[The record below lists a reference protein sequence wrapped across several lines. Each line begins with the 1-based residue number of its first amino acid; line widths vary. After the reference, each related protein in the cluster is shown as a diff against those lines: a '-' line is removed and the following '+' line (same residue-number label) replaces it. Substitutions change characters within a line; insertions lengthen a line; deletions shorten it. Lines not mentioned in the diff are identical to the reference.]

1 MKLYISERFL
11 TLNDKAAVTDENG
24 AVRYYVHGDFAIAKK
39 YYVDDVN
46 GTQLAS
52 VVQKKISSTGTC
64 VVSRNGNDIAEI
76 VPKITLF
83 KPKYEVK
90 RLGWTIEGNFNQDK
104 YSIKQ
109 NGKAIVNVNVRLLM
123 KGNAY
128 EIDITDGIDE
138 VNALA
143 VVLVIEG
150 IFENTVLGTAVNSS
164 VQSSF
169 LS

>member
-1 MKLYISERFL
+1 MFTAIS
-11 TLNDKAAVTDENG
+11 
-24 AVRYYVHGDFAIAKK
+24 
-39 YYVDDVN
+39 
-46 GTQLAS
+46 
-52 VVQKKISSTGTC
+52 KISSTGTC

>member
-1 MKLYISERFL
+1 MTLYINEHFL
-11 TLNDKAAVTDENG
+11 TLKDKAAVTDETG
-24 AVRYYVHGDFAIAKK
+24 TVRYLVHGDFAVAKK
-39 YYVDDVN
+39 YYVDDAN
-46 GTQLAS
+46 GTELAF

-64 VVSRNGNDIAEI
+64 IIKRNGKDIAEI
-76 VPKITLF
+76 VPKITLL

-90 RLGWTIEGNFNQDK
+90 GLGWTIEGNFNQDK

-109 NGKAIVNVNVRLLM
+109 NGKTIANIQVRVLT

-128 EIDITDGIDE
+128 EIDIGNGVDE
-138 VNALA
+138 VNVIA
-143 VVLVIEG
+143 VALVIEG
-150 IFENTVLGTAVNSS
+150 VFETNVIGTTINTA

>member
-11 TLNDKAAVTDENG
+11 TFKDKAAVTDENG

-143 VVLVIEG
+143 IVLVIEG

>member
-11 TLNDKAAVTDENG
+11 TFKDKAAVTDENG

-52 VVQKKISSTGTC
+52 VVQKKTSSTGTC

>member
-11 TLNDKAAVTDENG
+11 TFKDKAAVTDENG

-64 VVSRNGNDIAEI
+64 VVSRNGNDIAEN

>member
-11 TLNDKAAVTDENG
+11 TFKDKAAVTDENG

-169 LS
+169 

>member
-11 TLNDKAAVTDENG
+11 TFKDKAAVTDENG

-39 YYVDDVN
+39 YY
-46 GTQLAS
+46 
-52 VVQKKISSTGTC
+52 QKKISSTGTC

>member
-1 MKLYISERFL
+1 MTFK
-11 TLNDKAAVTDENG
+11 DKAAVTDENG

>member
-11 TLNDKAAVTDENG
+11 TFKDKAAVTDENG

-90 RLGWTIEGNFNQDK
+90 KLGWTIEGNFNQNK

>member
-11 TLNDKAAVTDENG
+11 TFKDKAAVTDENG

-109 NGKAIVNVNVRLLM
+109 NGKAVVNVNVRLLM

>member
-11 TLNDKAAVTDENG
+11 TFKDKAAVTDENG

>member
-11 TLNDKAAVTDENG
+11 TFKDKAAVTDENG
-24 AVRYYVHGDFAIAKK
+24 AVRYYIHGDFAIAKK

-169 LS
+169 FS

>member
-11 TLNDKAAVTDENG
+11 TFKDKAAVTDENG

-90 RLGWTIEGNFNQDK
+90 RLGWTIEGNFSQDK

>member
-11 TLNDKAAVTDENG
+11 TFKDKAAVTDENG
-24 AVRYYVHGDFAIAKK
+24 AVRYYIHGDFAIAKK

>member
-11 TLNDKAAVTDENG
+11 TLQDKAAVMDETG
-24 AVRYYVHGDFAIAKK
+24 TVRYYVHGDFAIAKK

-46 GTQLAS
+46 GTELAS
-52 VVQKKISSTGTC
+52 VIQKSISLTGTC

-76 VPKITLF
+76 VPKITLL

-90 RLGWTIEGNFNQDK
+90 KLGWTIEGNFSQDK

-109 NGKAIVNVNVRLLM
+109 NGKSIVNVQVRLLT

-128 EIDITDGIDE
+128 EIDISDWIDV
-138 VNALA
+138 VNAIA

-150 IFENTVLGTAVNSS
+150 ILENTVISAAVNSS

>member
-11 TLNDKAAVTDENG
+11 TFKDKAAVTDENG

-109 NGKAIVNVNVRLLM
+109 NCKAIVNVNVRLLM

-143 VVLVIEG
+143 VVLVIEE

-164 VQSSF
+164 VRSSF

>member
-11 TLNDKAAVTDENG
+11 TFKDKAAVTDENG

-128 EIDITDGIDE
+128 EIDITDGIEE

>member
-11 TLNDKAAVTDENG
+11 TFKDKAAVTDENG

-109 NGKAIVNVNVRLLM
+109 NGTAIVNVNVRLLM

>member
-11 TLNDKAAVTDENG
+11 TFKDKAAVTDENG

-90 RLGWTIEGNFNQDK
+90 KLGWTIEGNFNQDK
-104 YSIKQ
+104 YSIQQ
-109 NGKAIVNVNVRLLM
+109 NSTAIVNVQVRLLT
-123 KGNAY
+123 KGNAF
-128 EIDITDGIDE
+128 EIDIADGIDE

-150 IFENTVLGTAVNSS
+150 ILENTVIGTAVNSS

>member
-11 TLNDKAAVTDENG
+11 TFKDKAAVTDENG

-83 KPKYEVK
+83 KPKFEVK

>member
-11 TLNDKAAVTDENG
+11 TFKDKAAFTDENG
-24 AVRYYVHGDFAIAKK
+24 TVRYYVHGDFAIVKK

-90 RLGWTIEGNFNQDK
+90 KLGWTIEGNFNQNK

-109 NGKAIVNVNVRLLM
+109 NGKAIVNVQVRLLT

-128 EIDITDGIDE
+128 EIDVADGIDE

-150 IFENTVLGTAVNSS
+150 ILENTVIGTAINSS

>member
-11 TLNDKAAVTDENG
+11 TFKDKAAVTDENG

-169 LS
+169 FS

>member
-11 TLNDKAAVTDENG
+11 TFKDKAAVTDENG

-104 YSIKQ
+104 HSIKQ

>member
-11 TLNDKAAVTDENG
+11 TFKDKAAVTDENG

-90 RLGWTIEGNFNQDK
+90 KLGWTIEGNFKQDK
-104 YSIKQ
+104 YSIQQ

-143 VVLVIEG
+143 VVLAIEG

>member
-11 TLNDKAAVTDENG
+11 TFKDKAAVTDENG

-46 GTQLAS
+46 GIQLAS

-90 RLGWTIEGNFNQDK
+90 KLGWTIEGNFNQDK
-104 YSIKQ
+104 YSIQQ
-109 NGKAIVNVNVRLLM
+109 NGTVIVNVQVRLLT
-123 KGNAY
+123 KGNAF
-128 EIDITDGIDE
+128 EIDIADGIDE

-150 IFENTVLGTAVNSS
+150 ILENTVIGTAVNSS

>member
-11 TLNDKAAVTDENG
+11 TLKDKAAVTDENG

>member
-11 TLNDKAAVTDENG
+11 TIKDKAAVTDENG
-24 AVRYYVHGDFAIAKK
+24 AVRYYVHGDFAIANK